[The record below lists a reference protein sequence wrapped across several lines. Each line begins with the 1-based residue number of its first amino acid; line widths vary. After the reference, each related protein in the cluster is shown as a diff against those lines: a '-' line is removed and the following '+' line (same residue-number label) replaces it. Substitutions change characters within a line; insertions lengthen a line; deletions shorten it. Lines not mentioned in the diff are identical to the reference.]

1 MSVEIHGMIGS
12 APCRICYLTC
22 EVLGIEYKMVN
33 CDLMKGENRTPDYL
47 KVHSRSKNLCFPVF
61 LRTYKVLIF

>member
-1 MSVEIHGMIGS
+1 MSVEIHGMIAS

-33 CDLMKGENRTPDYL
+33 CDLMKGENRTPEYL
-47 KVHSRSKNLCFPVF
+47 KVHSR
-61 LRTYKVLIF
+61 